1 MIRSQPR
8 CCGNEPPFAH
18 RASFWFLVVQIDFEF
33 LGFELLRLPGSQRL
47 RPSVFAA
54 RTRLH
59 RAPLHHTVLVRI
71 EPLGILA

>member
-18 RASFWFLVVQIDFEF
+18 RASFWFSVQIDFEF
-33 LGFELLRLPGSQRL
+33 LGFELLWLPGSQRL

-54 RTRLH
+54 RIRLH
-59 RAPLHHTVLVRI
+59 RAPLHRTVLVRI